1 MPRITSEDYVAE
13 PAEGPPLCLSGRVV
27 GADYVRHAIGSC
39 TRPAVPRAHS
49 PTQAQDMTP
58 QLPQAPHDEAGSD
71 ALKNALRG
79 IFDSQ
84 ILNYGDYNLIFAVN
98 ERREGRDVCGVRISK
113 PRYYV
118 IGYRSQPAEIMVA
131 PVNGQTLTGGGVP
144 VELNMTNLSH
154 AVQLADGDYE
164 VGTNT
169 GRTFRFGVQPEV
181 TIKPGPE
188 KELRLEQADDY
199 ADFELFMQTF
209 IAMA

>member
-1 MPRITSEDYVAE
+1 M
-13 PAEGPPLCLSGRVV
+13 V
-27 GADYVRHAIGSC
+27 GADLVRPVNGSR
-39 TRPAVPRAHS
+39 TLTSRPAGIPLPR
-49 PTQAQDMTP
+49 PNMTP
-58 QLPQAPHDEAGSD
+58 QLPHAPHDGPGSA
-71 ALKNALRG
+71 ALKNILRG

-98 ERREGRDVCGVRISK
+98 ERREGRDADGVRVSK

-118 IGYRSQPAEIMVA
+118 IGYRWQPAEIMVA

-144 VELNMTNLSH
+144 VELNMTNLAH

-169 GRTFRFGVQPEV
+169 GRTFRFGVQPEIAF
-181 TIKPGPE
+181 TPAPE
-188 KELRLEQADDY
+188 TEFRLEQADDY
-199 ADFELFMQTF
+199 ADFGLFMQAF

>member
-1 MPRITSEDYVAE
+1 MI
-13 PAEGPPLCLSGRVV
+13 PL
-27 GADYVRHAIGSC
+27 
-39 TRPAVPRAHS
+39 
-49 PTQAQDMTP
+49 
-58 QLPQAPHDEAGSD
+58 LPHAPHDEPGSD
-71 ALKNALRG
+71 DLKNIFRG

-98 ERREGRDVCGVRISK
+98 ERREGRDADGVRVTK

-118 IGYRSQPAEIMVA
+118 IGYRWQPAEIMVA

-144 VELNMTNLSH
+144 VELNMTNLAH

-164 VGTNT
+164 VSTNT

-181 TIKPGPE
+181 AFKPVP
-188 KELRLEQADDY
+188 KKVLRLEQTDDY
-199 ADFELFMQTF
+199 TDFELFMQAF